1 MWISDQQ
8 KDKKTL
14 MIDSDSESE
23 NSHGVRECFASIKEW
38 IEDNILWKLEDFTGV
53 SSITIESNNPQSVSE
68 ITELIFGQ
76 PK

>member
-1 MWISDQQ
+1 MWMLDRQ

-14 MIDSDSESE
+14 MIDSDSETE
-23 NSHGVRECFASIKEW
+23 NSHGAGDCFASTKEW

-53 SSITIESNNPQSVSE
+53 SSITIEYNNPQSGSE

>member
-23 NSHGVRECFASIKEW
+23 NSHGARECFASIKEL

-53 SSITIESNNPQSVSE
+53 SGVTIESNNLQSVSE
-68 ITELIFGQ
+68 ITELISGC